1 MVILLNTTET
11 WLLYIGI
18 IVGTILILGLIFFL
32 TCGLRSKREKRNKV
46 ERVVVDEEFISTLLN
61 GLGNLENIASVCI
74 DNGRVK
80 FKVNDL
86 DLVKAEELKA
96 LSTSG
101 VFITGNNVKLLFK
114 YDSKDIL
121 ALLVERGVENC

>member
-1 MVILLNTTET
+1 MNVLLNTTET

-18 IVGTILILGLIFFL
+18 ILGTILIIGLILFL
-32 TCGLRSKREKRNKV
+32 TCGLRSKREKSKILH
-46 ERVVVDEEFISTLLN
+46 VVVDEEFIKALIT
-61 GLGNLENIASVCI
+61 GLGELENIASVCI

-80 FKVNDL
+80 FRVIDL
-86 DLVKAEELKA
+86 DLVKGEDLKV

-114 YDSKDIL
+114 YDSQDIL
-121 ALLVERGVENC
+121 ALLVERGVKEC